1 MEGVCRS
8 KATKCMM
15 TEPHY
20 SNIDSTTG
28 MSECKGEKNNSLH
41 NKAVL
46 SKVDQGNK
54 EMILEGSHKIS
65 AEGKDA

>member
-1 MEGVCRS
+1 
-8 KATKCMM
+8 
-15 TEPHY
+15 
-20 SNIDSTTG
+20 
-28 MSECKGEKNNSLH
+28 MSECKGGKKNNSLH